1 MQRFEDQ
8 NIEFKQEYVKD
19 IRKEVV
25 AFANSEGGTVLIGIR
40 KDGEVSGVDDPDEV
54 MLQVVNSLKDAIAP
68 DIMPL
73 VSVVSREM
81 EGKHV
86 IEINVSVGINRP
98 YYIREKGLKP
108 TGVYVR
114 RGSSSQPVTD
124 EGIRDNQGIPVIK
137 GTLRGEKT

>member
-1 MQRFEDQ
+1 M
-8 NIEFKQEYVKD
+8 
-19 IRKEVV
+19 
-25 AFANSEGGTVLIGIR
+25 
-40 KDGEVSGVDDPDEV
+40 
-54 MLQVVNSLKDAIAP
+54 QVVNSLKDAIAP
-68 DIMPL
+68 DIMPF

-86 IEINVSVGINRP
+86 IEINVSLGINRP

>member
-1 MQRFEDQ
+1 
-8 NIEFKQEYVKD
+8 
-19 IRKEVV
+19 
-25 AFANSEGGTVLIGIR
+25 
-40 KDGEVSGVDDPDEV
+40 
-54 MLQVVNSLKDAIAP
+54 
-68 DIMPL
+68 MPF

-108 TGVYVR
+108 TSVYVR

>member
-68 DIMPL
+68 DI
-73 VSVVSREM
+73 
-81 EGKHV
+81 
-86 IEINVSVGINRP
+86 
-98 YYIREKGLKP
+98 
-108 TGVYVR
+108 
-114 RGSSSQPVTD
+114 
-124 EGIRDNQGIPVIK
+124 
-137 GTLRGEKT
+137 